1 MTSAHVWTLMNILPN
16 IAGELLKDNIHYLH
30 FISLLEIFRLLN
42 DDVYDENKIK
52 RIEDSIYYYLLE
64 FKVFF
69 PNKKITPKQHFMV
82 HYGRLIRQFGAPKT
96 YMTLRF
102 ESKHGYFKRVNNANH
117 NYINPTR
124 SFANRHQS
132 LQVYHL
138 MSPQYFKTDT

>member
-1 MTSAHVWTLMNILPN
+1 MWTLMNILPN

-52 RIEDSIYYYLLE
+52 RIEDAIYYYLLE

-96 YMTLRF
+96 YTAPSRF
-102 ESKHGYFKRVNNANH
+102 VQTRQSKKSSTKISGLY
-117 NYINPTR
+117 
-124 SFANRHQS
+124 
-132 LQVYHL
+132 
-138 MSPQYFKTDT
+138 